1 MNAPRG
7 GIAVNTRIL
16 AHELTGVQR
25 YTREVL
31 RHLPQEVETVA
42 PQQWASGPKGHAW
55 EQLVLPTMLG
65 GRVLWSPSNTG
76 PLAVRRQVVTCHD
89 ISQLDDPGS
98 LRRTFASW
106 YQFLLPRLYPRA
118 AAIIAISDFTRQ
130 RIIEVLR
137 IDPAKIHV
145 IPHGVGEAFSPRPP
159 DECAA
164 IREQF
169 GLPER
174 FVLTLGSLQPRKNLA
189 RLVEAWQRLP
199 AGTRDGCALA
209 IAGEA
214 GAGQVFKTLALPE
227 LPPDIRLLGRVPDE
241 SLPALMSAATV
252 FAHPSFYEG
261 FGLPP
266 LEAMACETPVI
277 AGNRTSL
284 PEVVGDAGILFD
296 PFDVEAIAAALA
308 SLLDDEERARRLAV
322 AGRTR
327 ASAFTWQRTAGEVLD
342 VLNTTAVA

>member
-1 MNAPRG
+1 
-7 GIAVNTRIL
+7 
-16 AHELTGVQR
+16 
-25 YTREVL
+25 
-31 RHLPQEVETVA
+31 
-42 PQQWASGPKGHAW
+42 
-55 EQLVLPTMLG
+55 
-65 GRVLWSPSNTG
+65 
-76 PLAVRRQVVTCHD
+76 
-89 ISQLDDPGS
+89 
-98 LRRTFASW
+98 
-106 YQFLLPRLYPRA
+106 
-118 AAIIAISDFTRQ
+118 
-130 RIIEVLR
+130 
-137 IDPAKIHV
+137 
-145 IPHGVGEAFSPRPP
+145 
-159 DECAA
+159 
-164 IREQF
+164 

-241 SLPALMSAATV
+241 GLPALMSAATV
-252 FAHPSFYEG
+252 FAHQSFYEG

-296 PFDVEAIAAALA
+296 PFDVDAIAAAIA

-322 AGRTR
+322 AGRPR
-327 ASAFTWQRTAGEVLD
+327 ASAFTWQRTATEVLD